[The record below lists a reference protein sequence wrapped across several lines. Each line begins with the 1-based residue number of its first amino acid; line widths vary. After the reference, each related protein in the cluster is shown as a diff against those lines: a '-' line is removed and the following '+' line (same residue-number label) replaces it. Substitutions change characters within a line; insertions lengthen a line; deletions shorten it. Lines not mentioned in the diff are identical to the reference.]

1 MKYLEIKDLK
11 ASQVVLGCMRIS
23 ALSVD
28 QVEELI
34 LKALEEG
41 INFFDHADIYGGGKS
56 EELFGEVLKRNPEI
70 REKMII
76 QTKCGICRGY
86 FDFSYEHITE
96 SVKQSCARLHSDH
109 VEILLLHRPDTLM
122 DPKEVARAFDDL
134 FESGMV
140 RYFGVSNMNPMQIE
154 LIQKYSK
161 QPLLFNQVQF
171 NPVNAGMV
179 DVGIHVN
186 MKDALAVDRDGS
198 LLEYCRLHDITLQP
212 WSIMQASWEEGSYLE
227 HPDYPELNE
236 TLNELAQKYGV
247 SKAAIVIAWILRHPA
262 NMQPIAG
269 TTSPVHLSEL
279 CRGVDIE
286 LTRQEWYKV
295 YTSAGCLLP

>member
-198 LLEYCRLHDITLQP
+198 LLEYCRLHAITLQP

-236 TLNELAQKYGV
+236 TLNELALKYGV
-247 SKAAIVIAWILRHPA
+247 SKAAIIIAWILRHPA